1 MAMKEIFCFFVILAI
16 LMSAMPISI
25 FGMENN
31 ITNARLMNDAS
42 LGTHGFSNSTAVGAE
57 IEQLARSLDYDPV
70 KLFYYVR
77 NNVDYEPYLGVMAG
91 PNWTLLQGA
100 GNSFDQALLLSSL
113 LRESGIQTRYVYGE
127 IEVSAGDAV
136 KWLRSE
142 NATQAANFLASS
154 GIPTTCIIDHSGDVV
169 SVLKNEHMW
178 VEAKLPS
185 ESDWIPLDPSFKLYE
200 YVAGL
205 ESPLSLT
212 STSNLLNETIN
223 TSEYDKTQGWV
234 TSVNGTFAVEK
245 MDEYANEIFDL
256 ILSDSELQN
265 RTFTQVFGYW
275 KLQKESH
282 PLNHSLPYKVTSST
296 KSSEI
301 PEEYYH
307 KARFKL
313 GTIDY
318 STPTSEIADK
328 RITIH
333 FVPATEEDGDY
344 IDQAGGIFE
353 VTPDRVNM
361 KPVLFIEGKSV
372 AEGMPL
378 TLGEQITLST
388 EFYSA
393 HRSYISKRDKILTAG
408 GFYTIVSNFGK
419 VSSRLVEK
427 HLSNL
432 NKTSYMLSTN
442 ETVTKEEL
450 VGELLYLTGL
460 TYFYESDFLSDVM
473 SCPSIRWYRPS
484 PSQVITSLDIGGWI
498 YENGESRLYAGGMSI
513 DFTHETIFAVGTAGD
528 REEKAFMLS
537 TGMLGS
543 CLEHEIFEQLY
554 NIESVSTM
562 KILELANNCDI
573 RIYTI
578 TKENI
583 GNALPALQLPDYVK
597 NEIKD
602 DVNAGQIVVVPEKEI
617 QIKSWGGTGWASI
630 DPETGSGRYVI
641 SGGLGE
647 EQKGG
652 TTVAHVTWIPILL
665 EENMEKIKACEIIKD
680 IIDKFINN
688 PLINVITKFTER
700 NIFDNLRD
708 ELVTAKQALMLIGV
722 TKGVAAIGFTMTFL
736 GFPEY
741 GVGLVAVKCIGNS
754 YLPKLGGII
763 QSEIHSAKP
772 NDMLIIEDG
781 VYIENIYNETTYTV

>member
-1 MAMKEIFCFFVILAI
+1 
-16 LMSAMPISI
+16 
-25 FGMENN
+25 
-31 ITNARLMNDAS
+31 
-42 LGTHGFSNSTAVGAE
+42 
-57 IEQLARSLDYDPV
+57 
-70 KLFYYVR
+70 
-77 NNVDYEPYLGVMAG
+77 
-91 PNWTLLQGA
+91 
-100 GNSFDQALLLSSL
+100 
-113 LRESGIQTRYVYGE
+113 
-127 IEVSAGDAV
+127 
-136 KWLRSE
+136 
-142 NATQAANFLASS
+142 
-154 GIPTTCIIDHSGDVV
+154 
-169 SVLKNEHMW
+169 
-178 VEAKLPS
+178 
-185 ESDWIPLDPSFKLYE
+185 
-200 YVAGL
+200 
-205 ESPLSLT
+205 
-212 STSNLLNETIN
+212 
-223 TSEYDKTQGWV
+223 
-234 TSVNGTFAVEK
+234 
-245 MDEYANEIFDL
+245 MDEYANDIFNL

-275 KLQKESH
+275 KLQKESP
-282 PLNHSLPYKVTSST
+282 PLNHSRPYKVTSST
-296 KSSEI
+296 RSSVI

-318 STPTSEIADK
+318 STPTSEIAGK

-372 AEGMPL
+372 AEGTPL

-393 HRSYISKRDKILTAG
+393 HRSYCSKRDKILTAG

-432 NKTSYMLSTN
+432 NKTGYMLDTN
-442 ETVTKEEL
+442 ETVTREEL

-473 SCPSIRWYRPS
+473 SCPDIRWYRPS

-498 YENGESRLYAGGMSI
+498 YENGDSRLYAGGMSI
-513 DFTHETIFAVGTAGD
+513 DFTHETIFVVGTRD
-528 REEKAFMLS
+528 REEEAFMLS

-597 NEIKD
+597 NQIKD
-602 DVNAGQIVVVPEKEI
+602 DVNAGQIVVVPQQEI
-617 QIKSWGGTGWASI
+617 LIGNWNGTGWASI
-630 DPETGSGRYVI
+630 DPETGVGEYIIRGGLSGEIEGGTIVNDVKRVYPLLEDKIEKIMECEILQQVIDGI
-641 SGGLGE
+641 SGSLKFGHFCTE
-647 EQKGG
+647 RM
-652 TTVAHVTWIPILL
+652 IS
-665 EENMEKIKACEIIKD
+665 ENLREGHITLKQYLAFMG
-680 IIDKFINN
+680 
-688 PLINVITKFTER
+688 ITK
-700 NIFDNLRD
+700 
-708 ELVTAKQALMLIGV
+708 VTYAVSIAIQNVFGREDLAVALIT
-722 TKGVAAIGFTMTFL
+722 TKFCL
-736 GFPEY
+736 
-741 GVGLVAVKCIGNS
+741 NS
-754 YLPKLGGII
+754 YFPKVYETFTSIKYMFGLDKVPGKD
-763 QSEIHSAKP
+763 SERLLRSLR
-772 NDMLIIEDG
+772 NDLDIG
-781 VYIENIYNETTYTV
+781 LAENAEILKSDDVKTISIFNLYSVHFL

>member
-1 MAMKEIFCFFVILAI
+1 MAMKKIFCFFVILAI

-42 LGTHGFSNSTAVGAE
+42 LGTPGFSNSTAVGAE
-57 IEQLARSLDYDPV
+57 IEQLASSLDYDPV

-127 IEVSAGDAV
+127 IEVSADDAA

-154 GIPTTCIIDHSGDVV
+154 GIPTTCWIEGYSGDVV

-178 VEAKLPS
+178 IEAKLSS

-205 ESPLSLT
+205 ESPLLNLT

-245 MDEYANEIFDL
+245 MDEYANDIFNL

-265 RTFTQVFGYW
+265 RTFTQV
-275 KLQKESH
+275 
-282 PLNHSLPYKVTSST
+282 V
-296 KSSEI
+296 I

-318 STPTSEIADK
+318 STLTSEIAGK

-333 FVPATEEDGDY
+333 FVPATEEDRDY
-344 IDQAGGIFE
+344 IEQAGGIFE
-353 VTPDRVNM
+353 GTPDRVNM
-361 KPVLFIEGKSV
+361 KPVLFTEGKSV
-372 AEGMPL
+372 AEGTPL

-393 HRSYISKRDKILTAG
+393 HRSYCSKRDKILTAG

-432 NKTSYMLSTN
+432 NKTGYMLDTD
-442 ETVTKEEL
+442 ETVTKEGL

-473 SCPSIRWYRPS
+473 SCPSIRWYRLS
-484 PSQVITSLDIGGWI
+484 PSQVITSLDVALGTWC
-498 YENGESRLYAGGMSI
+498 YENGTIAKIELEPKGMSI
-513 DFTHETIFAVGTAGD
+513 DFTHETIFAVGTGD
-528 REEKAFMLS
+528 RGKKAFMLS

-543 CLEHEIFEQLY
+543 CLEHEIFELLY

-562 KILELANNCDI
+562 KILELANNRDI

-578 TKENI
+578 TQENI

-597 NEIKD
+597 NKIKD

-617 QIKSWGGTGWASI
+617 QIKSWDGTGWASI

-641 SGGLGE
+641 SGGLGG

-652 TTVAHVTWIPILL
+652 TTVDRVTWIPILL
-665 EENMEKIKACEIIKD
+665 EGPMEKIRDCEIIMD
-680 IIDKFINN
+680 IINKFINN

-700 NIFDNLRD
+700 NIFNNLRD

-722 TKGVAAIGFTMTFL
+722 TKGVSAIGFTMTFL

-763 QSEIHSAKP
+763 QSKIYSAKP

-781 VYIENIYNETTYTV
+781 VYIEKIYNETTCTV